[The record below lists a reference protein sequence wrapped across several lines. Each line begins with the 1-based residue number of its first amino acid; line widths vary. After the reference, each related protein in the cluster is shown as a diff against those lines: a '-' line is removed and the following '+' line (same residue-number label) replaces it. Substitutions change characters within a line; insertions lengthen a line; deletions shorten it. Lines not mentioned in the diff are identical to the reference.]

1 MLYYALI
8 LVSVIMFGGCFAM
21 QDVYRTKRGSGLKS
35 SMEISC
41 IGSIA
46 GLIVLLII
54 NGVAIE
60 FSPFSLLMALWSAL
74 NGIAFT
80 IFAFKALDR
89 INLSLFSV
97 FSMLGGM
104 ALPFF
109 QGIIFYGEGF
119 TVAKG
124 VCIAFI
130 CAALLFT
137 VEKGEKTK
145 GVPFYLGIFV
155 LNGMAGVI
163 FKIFTATDLPKTS
176 VASYN
181 AWICIC
187 TAVLSATTILVLTL
201 AQKRKNAVDTALS
214 KKVLLQSAGIAAL
227 HGVLNKIANFFL
239 VVALMHV
246 ESSVQYPM
254 VTGGTMIVS
263 TILCFFRAKKPTKRD
278 VVSVVLSFLG
288 MLALFLISV

>member
-163 FKIFTATDLPKTS
+163 GKISPQPTF
-176 VASYN
+176 
-181 AWICIC
+181 
-187 TAVLSATTILVLTL
+187 
-201 AQKRKNAVDTALS
+201 QKRASQAITHGFVYARRCY
-214 KKVLLQSAGIAAL
+214 LQQPFWCLRWRKSEKTLPIRL
-227 HGVLNKIANFFL
+227 
-239 VVALMHV
+239 
-246 ESSVQYPM
+246 
-254 VTGGTMIVS
+254 
-263 TILCFFRAKKPTKRD
+263 
-278 VVSVVLSFLG
+278 
-288 MLALFLISV
+288 